1 MCTLVLLRRPGHAW
15 PVVVGANRDEMAD
28 RLWTPPGRHW
38 SDRADVVAGR
48 DDLAGG
54 TWLGLNDSGV
64 MAGILN
70 RFGTLG
76 PQHGKRSR
84 GELVLEA
91 LDHADAADAVDALRD
106 LDPTAYRPFNMLV
119 ADNRDAFWV
128 RHAGPPAQHVEVLP
142 LPEGLSMLTAF
153 DVDDAAADPRIAV
166 HRPRFLAVPAPDP
179 DATPESWDGWKA
191 ALASR
196 ETGEAASGHQPE
208 SLIGG
213 RTTAMCFQK
222 DSGFGTRSSSLIA
235 LPSPERTRTVPAT
248 RPVWLFA
255 AGPPDRTPYRPVA
268 LT

>member
-1 MCTLVLLRRPGHAW
+1 MCTLILLRRPGHAW
-15 PVVVGANRDEMAD
+15 PVIVGANRDEMAD
-28 RLWTPPGRHW
+28 RPWTPPGRHW
-38 SDRADVVAGR
+38 PDRADVIAGR

-76 PQHGKRSR
+76 PQQGKRSR

-91 LDHADAADAVDALRD
+91 LDHADAADAADALRD

-128 RHAGPPAQHVEVLP
+128 RHAGPPARSVEVFP

-153 DVDDAAADPRIAV
+153 DVDDATADPRIAV
-166 HRPRFLAVPAPDP
+166 HRPHFLAAPPPDP
-179 DATPESWDGWKA
+179 DSESWDGWKA
-191 ALASR
+191 ALASH
-196 ETGEAASGHQPE
+196 ETGGITGS
-208 SLIGG
+208 

-222 DSGFGTRSSSLIA
+222 DTGFGTRSSSLVA
-235 LPSPERTRTVPAT
+235 LPSPERARTAPAT
-248 RPVWLFA
+248 RPIWLFA
-255 AGPPDRTPYRPVA
+255 AGPPDRTPYRPVD
-268 LT
+268 